1 MSPLMGANP
10 FAAEPAVEAASS
22 RWAKVDA
29 LVSRLS
35 ERLNP
40 ILVKEARQALKSK
53 QFSITFTLVLFFGW
67 TWSMFG
73 VSLFGPSVYYG
84 AEGPGMFIGYYPIL
98 AFPLLIIVP
107 VGAFWSLVEERQDWT
122 FELLSITTL
131 RSWQI
136 ISGKLGSAIL
146 QMIVYLSAMAPCL
159 AFTYLLRGIDLP
171 TILLVLVY
179 VFLGS
184 VGLSLLSL
192 LLATIIR
199 ERLWRIVLLVFLI
212 VALMYVFASSWV
224 MVVSMLEFSQ
234 MAFDQ
239 SYFWI
244 GNAAVLTAY
253 FSYFALCYCVAAG
266 QLTFSSENRST
277 PSRIVILVQQALF
290 FGWMVWTFGEFP
302 DGDMLTAFVMLSS
315 MHWYAMGVFLTAESP
330 ELSPRVQ
337 RRLPQSFLGRL
348 FLTWFNPGPGTGYF
362 FSLIN
367 LAAAILMA
375 VACLAAYQLFAPAGN
390 GRFGINHNW
399 ATWGMFAVLCYC
411 YVTIYLGVGK
421 LMIDFARRYVE
432 AGVVLSLLVQVLLL
446 LAGSLVPLTFHL
458 ISPTL
463 RGDYALLEITNP
475 FWTLYEVAAGTL
487 GKDNL
492 WGVDQTSFLLLT
504 LIPTAA
510 LIMLIHLRGVA
521 EEIRKVRVD
530 APQRVAQEDA
540 VQQAL
545 LRPTTPVQISPWDF
559 AAPES

>member
-1 MSPLMGANP
+1 MSSLEGVNP
-10 FAAEPAVEAASS
+10 FAVESPASAAAN
-22 RWAKVDA
+22 RWQRVDA
-29 LVSRLS
+29 IVSRLS

-53 QFSITFTLVLFFGW
+53 QFLITFTLVLFFGW

-84 AEGPGMFIGYYPIL
+84 AEGANMFIGYFPIL

-122 FELLSITTL
+122 FELLSITSL

-146 QMIVYLSAMAPCL
+146 QMVVYLSAMAPCL

-179 VFLGS
+179 VFLAS
-184 VGLSLLSL
+184 VGLSLLGL
-192 LLATIIR
+192 LLATLIR

-212 VALMYVFASSWV
+212 VGLMYVFVSSWV

-239 SYFWI
+239 AYFWI
-244 GNAAVLTAY
+244 GNAAVLSVY

-277 PSRIVILVQQALF
+277 PSRIVMLVQQALF
-290 FGWMVWTFGEFP
+290 FGWMVWTFAEFP
-302 DGDMLTAFVMLSS
+302 EGDMWYAFVTISGL
-315 MHWYAMGVFLTAESP
+315 HWYVMGVFLTAESP
-330 ELSPRVQ
+330 ELSSRVQ

-348 FLTWFNPGPGTGYF
+348 FLSWFNPGPGTGYIF
-362 FSLIN
+362 VLAN
-367 LAAAILMA
+367 LAAALIVAA
-375 VACLAAYQLFAPAGN
+375 VCLSMYQLLVPSAS
-390 GRFGINHNW
+390 GRFGINHTWVNW
-399 ATWGMFAVLCYC
+399 GLFAVLGYC

-421 LMIDFARRYVE
+421 LMIDFSRRYVE

-446 LAGSLVPLTFHL
+446 LAGSLVPLTIHL

-463 RGDYALLEITNP
+463 RGNYALLEITNP
-475 FWTLYEVAAGTL
+475 FWTLYEVGAGTL

-492 WGVDQTSFLLLT
+492 WGIDQTSFLILTLVPAAALLT
-504 LIPTAA
+504 
-510 LIMLIHLRGVA
+510 LIHLRGVV
-521 EEIRKVRVD
+521 EEVRKVRVA
-530 APQRVAQEDA
+530 APQRVAEEDA
-540 VQQAL
+540 QRQAL
-545 LRPTTPVQISPWDF
+545 LHPPTPVQISPWDF
-559 AAPES
+559 STPQ